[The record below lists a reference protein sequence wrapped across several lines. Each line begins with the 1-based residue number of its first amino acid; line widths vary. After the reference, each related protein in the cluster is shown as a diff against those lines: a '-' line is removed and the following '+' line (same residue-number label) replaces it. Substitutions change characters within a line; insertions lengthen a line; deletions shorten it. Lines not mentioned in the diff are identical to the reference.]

1 MDSQDPRQTRYPRLT
16 RRRFLQATGL
26 TAAGAAIAAC
36 TPGASTSAPSVGP
49 ASSAAASTLPDLSGQ
64 EGVLWGLKYD
74 PHVAAYQRLADA
86 FEAKTGAVL
95 RVEPQ
100 GTASADLIP
109 NMIAAIAAGTQ
120 PDVYCLLGKTMVPLF
135 IQEALMPLS
144 ASVYEAVAL
153 DPSEAFIG
161 DAIGPFTWREEIYGV
176 PVETNGVGH
185 IVNVPVEDVEAAG
198 LVDDFPPTNGEI
210 YFESYEQL
218 WDLAGRLQTK
228 SGDQVTRWG
237 LSSKGWELES
247 LLGII
252 RSQGVK
258 WWDADT
264 KTFNIDSDAGV
275 KALQLLVETPV
286 KMGIETELDQ
296 NQVDAALAGKVA
308 LARGNGAPTVT
319 GDPLGYNFELSGAPR
334 VVSGEDPLF
343 VGGGGWG
350 FTAPKNAKNPAL
362 SLAFLQFMTTQE
374 AQLEFA
380 KIYDGLLNYGWRAF
394 ADDTSRFADPSEE
407 SKLVRASTWFTALL
421 PQTEFIGY
429 EYGYFND
436 CKAAAES
443 LCSELRQGKFTAAS
457 AAQELQARFVAQHQ
471 QYLTDLAAAGG

>member
-1 MDSQDPRQTRYPRLT
+1 MDARDHTPKHYPALT
-16 RRRFLQATGL
+16 RRRFLQAAGL

-36 TPGASTSAPSVGP
+36 GPGSGTVAPSAV
-49 ASSAAASTLPDLSGQ
+49 ASGAASQLPDLSGQ
-64 EGVLWGLKYD
+64 TGVLWGLKYD

-120 PDVYCLLGKTMVPLF
+120 PDIYCLLGKTMVPLF
-135 IQEALMPLS
+135 IQDALMPLS
-144 ASVYEAVAL
+144 ASVYSAVGL
-153 DPSEAFIG
+153 DPATAFIG
-161 DAIGPFTWREEIYGV
+161 DAVGPFTWRNEIYGV

-185 IVNVPVEDVEAAG
+185 IVNIPVDDIEAAG
-198 LVDDFPPTNGEI
+198 LVNDFPPTNGEI

-218 WDLAGRLQTK
+218 WDLAGRLQIK

-237 LSSKGWELES
+237 ISSKGWELES

-252 RSQGVK
+252 RSQGVN

-264 KTFNIDSDAGV
+264 QSFNIDSDAGI
-275 KALQLLVETPV
+275 KALELLVATPV

-296 NQVDAALAGKVA
+296 NQIDAALAGKVA

-319 GDPLGYNFELSGAPR
+319 GDALGYNFELAGAPR
-334 VVSGEDPLF
+334 VVQGEDPKF

-350 FTAPKNAKNPAL
+350 FTAPKNAKNPEL
-362 SLAFLQFMTTQE
+362 SLAFLQFMATEE
-374 AQLEFA
+374 AQFEFA

-394 ADDTSRFADPSEE
+394 SDDTTRFADPSE
-407 SKLVRASTWFTALL
+407 SGKLVRASKWFTALL

-429 EYGYFND
+429 EYGYFNS
-436 CKAAAES
+436 CKAATES
-443 LCSELRQGKFTAAS
+443 LCSELRQGKFTAAT
-457 AAQELQARFVAQHQ
+457 AATELQARFVAQHQ